1 MNFLLIFL
9 PLFFGYITSFFCN
22 YSNLNNKDILP
33 KWIFF
38 IIWPILYLLLG
49 YAWFRSNNISF
60 WLILILN
67 ILLCSW
73 LIINNC
79 LKNQIISLLI
89 ILISQLIILY
99 IIYNSDNINKIL
111 ISPLFIW
118 LLFASSLQLKL
129 I

>member
-9 PLFFGYITSFFCN
+9 PLIFGYITSFFCN

-33 KWIFF
+33 KWIFL

>member
-33 KWIFF
+33 KWIFL